1 MNRFRKNDKWFFVK
15 DFCKETTGFC
25 SAAALANACVAIEYL
40 YKYTVVNETI
50 AATAMKV
57 PADTVERGAD
67 EKAILKGLRK
77 LGFKSRPRRT
87 DTKRFKVLSSKD
99 FAVALRWLTE
109 GYVVIAI
116 TRENSHWVVITM
128 DDYDKIILIDADNTY
143 PMLTKLSHIELEREW
158 RINGLFYGIG
168 VK

>member
-1 MNRFRKNDKWFFVK
+1 MTRFRKNKKWFLIK
-15 DFCKETTGFC
+15 DFYKETTGFC
-25 SAAALANACVAIEYL
+25 SAAALANACVVIEYL
-40 YKYTVVNETI
+40 YMYSVVNETI

-57 PADTVERGAD
+57 PAETVEKGAD
-67 EKAILKGLRK
+67 ERAILKGLRK
-77 LGFKSRPRRT
+77 LGFKSFPRRT

-99 FAVALRWLTE
+99 FAVALHWLTV

-116 TRENSHWVVITM
+116 IRENSHWAVITM
-128 DDYDKIILIDADNTY
+128 DDYGKIILIDADNTC